1 MRELISDIAAW
12 LVLFILYIIAWL
24 IGQNPRHNTG
34 PRRSLGGG
42 FQLPYD
48 CE

>member
-24 IGQNPRHNTG
+24 IGQNPET
-34 PRRSLGGG
+34 
-42 FQLPYD
+42 
-48 CE
+48 